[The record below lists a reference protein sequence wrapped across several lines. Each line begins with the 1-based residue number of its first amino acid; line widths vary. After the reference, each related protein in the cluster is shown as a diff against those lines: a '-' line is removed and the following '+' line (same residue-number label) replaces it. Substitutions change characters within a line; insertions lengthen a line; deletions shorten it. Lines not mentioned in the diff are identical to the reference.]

1 MKNNYFE
8 IQCVDNV
15 CFSETAFSASESI
28 YTDVPVLSDTDMQA
42 MICHEFR
49 TSMNVIMGF
58 AQIIGFGDNNP
69 DEVKSYAQTILGETM
84 HLLYLYNEFF
94 SKQQISALF

>member
-1 MKNNYFE
+1 
-8 IQCVDNV
+8 
-15 CFSETAFSASESI
+15 
-28 YTDVPVLSDTDMQA
+28 VPVLSDTDMQV

-58 AQIIGFGDNNP
+58 AQILGVGNNNP
-69 DEVKSYAQTILGETM
+69 DEVKSYAQTILGETI

>member
-1 MKNNYFE
+1 ML
-8 IQCVDNV
+8 
-15 CFSETAFSASESI
+15 ASASESI
-28 YTDVPVLSDTDMQA
+28 YNDVPVLSDMDTQV

-58 AQIIGFGDNNP
+58 AQILGFGNHSP

-84 HLLYLYNEFF
+84 HLLFIYNEFL
-94 SKQQISALF
+94 SKQKISAMF